1 MSTHKLSF
9 IPSEPDLSD
18 TAKGYL
24 EKRFMREDYESYW
37 LSIESL
43 IEDLGGCDG
52 TTIFGDVKL
61 PEKFNFNKKLK
72 VADIPKEWWKLIAFP
87 PKVERA
93 MKAFWKKH
101 PMGEVEWTW

>member
-1 MSTHKLSF
+1 MVPFKRCPILFFKSCAGSISRTTPLTLKDTSSCQTRNQKCYRNRKMSTHKLSF

-61 PEKFNFNKKLK
+61 
-72 VADIPKEWWKLIAFP
+72 
-87 PKVERA
+87 
-93 MKAFWKKH
+93 
-101 PMGEVEWTW
+101 